1 MQKRYA
7 VTERKT
13 KETQIRMEL
22 EILDAGVGGLKG
34 TSGIGFFDHM
44 LNSFSVHG
52 SFRIGLEM
60 QGDLQVDGHHSIEDT
75 GIVLGKLFGEILKDK
90 ADIARFGESHVPMDE
105 ALAFAAA
112 DLSGRP
118 FLVYDAPQTA
128 FQSVSLLGAYDVQM
142 TKEFFRALTNGAD
155 MTLHLRVLYGENVH
169 HMTEAVYKAAA
180 RAIAKAASLTDS
192 GIRSAKG
199 VL

>member
-75 GIVLGKLFGEILKDK
+75 GIVLGKLFGEIL
-90 ADIARFGESHVPMDE
+90 
-105 ALAFAAA
+105 
-112 DLSGRP
+112 
-118 FLVYDAPQTA
+118 
-128 FQSVSLLGAYDVQM
+128 
-142 TKEFFRALTNGAD
+142 
-155 MTLHLRVLYGENVH
+155 
-169 HMTEAVYKAAA
+169 
-180 RAIAKAASLTDS
+180 
-192 GIRSAKG
+192 
-199 VL
+199 

>member
-75 GIVLGKLFGEILKDK
+75 GI
-90 ADIARFGESHVPMDE
+90 ARFGESHVPMDE

-142 TKEFFRALTNGAD
+142 TKEFFRALTNGAG